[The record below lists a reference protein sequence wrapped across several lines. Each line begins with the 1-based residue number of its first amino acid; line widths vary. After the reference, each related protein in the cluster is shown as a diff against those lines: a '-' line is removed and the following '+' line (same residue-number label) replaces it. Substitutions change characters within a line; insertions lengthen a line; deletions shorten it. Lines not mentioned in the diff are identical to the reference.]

1 MNETVALQLV
11 DVLRDYGVNV
21 VFGIPGGAI
30 SAFYGALVERP
41 DVKVITCKHETSAAF
56 LAMGY
61 AMATGRPGVVLTT
74 AGPGITNA
82 ITGLA
87 SAFYE
92 GVPVVHIAGEVARS
106 AFGRG
111 ALQEGSWAGF
121 DAVALA
127 RRVTKMAVM
136 MSHPG
141 PAASVLRKA
150 LATAFSGRRGPV
162 FISLPL
168 DVAAASVAVQPIVG
182 TVRSTFEIDEA
193 STRRA
198 LELLEGARRPLI
210 LAGAG
215 TRDPTSRRVVRRL
228 AEYVGSPVAVT
239 TKGKGVFP
247 EDHRLYLGLLGFGGH
262 ASVSEYLE
270 SGVDVLLAVG
280 TGLNDFS
287 TNAWTPSLRATRA
300 FLQIDID
307 SAQLGRNYPI
317 DLGLLGPADLVIGRM
332 LEHRSAHHDPLPSS
346 QRTRIRFEPLTPSPK
361 GLLTTGEV
369 VLTMNEVCPRNAV
382 FTADM
387 GEHLAF
393 ALHYLRVP
401 EQGDFLTCL
410 GFGSMGSGIV
420 SAIGYQIGA
429 PQRRTYA
436 LCGDGGFLMFGTE
449 LATAVQHGVKTTFV
463 IINDSRLNMVHHGMR
478 DLFGH
483 SPDFSTQE
491 IDFAAFGRSMGADAL
506 VVRTRDDLVKGLELE
521 AAGPV
526 VLDVRVDADVRLEG
540 TQRNA
545 ALRQF
550 SEGKPFEEKTS
561 RGGEADGSGETT

>member
-1 MNETVALQLV
+1 MKQTVALQLI
-11 DVLRDYGVNV
+11 DVLRDFGVNV

-30 SAFYGALVERP
+30 SAFYGALLERP

-56 LAMGY
+56 MAIGY

-87 SAFYE
+87 SSFYE

-127 RRVTKMAVM
+127 KRVTKMAVM

-150 LATAFSGRRGPV
+150 LATAYSGRRGPV

-168 DVAAASVAVQPIVG
+168 DVAAASTEFQPIAG

-193 STRRA
+193 STRKA

-215 TRDPTSRRVVRRL
+215 TRDPTSRRSVRRL
-228 AEYVGSPVAVT
+228 AEYIGSPVAVT

-247 EDHRLYLGLLGFGGH
+247 EDHRLYLGILGFGGH
-262 ASVSEYLE
+262 DSVSAYLE
-270 SGVDVLLAVG
+270 EGVDVLLAIG

-317 DLGLLGPADLVIGRM
+317 DLGLLGPVDAVVGRM
-332 LEHRSAHHDPLPSS
+332 LEHRSEHHGPLSVP
-346 QRTRIRFEPLTPSPK
+346 REPLVRYAPTSPSPT
-361 GLLTTGEV
+361 GRLTTADV
-369 VLTMNEVCPRNAV
+369 VLAMNDVCPRNAV

-420 SAIGYQIGA
+420 SAIGHQIGA

-478 DLFGH
+478 ELYGQ
-483 SPDFSTQE
+483 SPDFTTQE
-491 IDFAAFGRSMGADAL
+491 VDFARFGQSMGAESFI
-506 VVRTRDDLVKGLELE
+506 VRTREELVRGLELE
-521 AAGPV
+521 STGPV
-526 VLDVRVDADVRLEG
+526 VLDVRIDADVRLEG
-540 TQRNA
+540 AQRNA

-550 SEGKPFEEKTS
+550 SEGRAFDGT
-561 RGGEADGSGETT
+561 GERRDSAETEMVD

>member
-1 MNETVALQLV
+1 LKGTVALHLV
-11 DVLRDYGVNV
+11 DVLREFGVNV
-21 VFGIPGGAI
+21 VFGIPGGAV
-30 SAFYGALVERP
+30 SAFYGALIERP
-41 DVKVITCKHETSAAF
+41 DVRVITCKHETSAGF
-56 LAMGY
+56 LAIGY
-61 AMATGRPGVVLTT
+61 AMATGRPGVVITT

-82 ITGLA
+82 LTGLA

-121 DAVALA
+121 DAVALG
-127 RRVTKMAVM
+127 RRLTKMSVM

-141 PAASVLRKA
+141 PAASMLRKA
-150 LATAFSGRRGPV
+150 LSTAFSGRRGPV

-168 DVAAASVAVQPIVG
+168 DVAAARVDAQPISG
-182 TVRSTFEIDEA
+182 LVRSSFDIDEA

-198 LELLEGARRPLI
+198 LALLESARRPLV

-215 TRDPTSRRVVRRL
+215 TRDQTSRRAVRRL
-228 AEYVGSPVAVT
+228 AEYIGAPVAVT

-247 EDHRLYLGLLGFGGH
+247 EDHRLYLGILGFGGH
-262 ASVSEYLE
+262 DSVSRYLE

-287 TNAWTPSLRATRA
+287 TNAWSPTLKATRA

-317 DLGLLGPADLVIGRM
+317 DLGLVGPADAVIGRM
-332 LEHRSAHHDPLPSS
+332 LEHRREGHAPLKLDPAPMLEQAPVK
-346 QRTRIRFEPLTPSPK
+346 PSPT
-361 GLLTTGEV
+361 GRLTTAEV
-369 VLTMNEVCPRNAV
+369 VITMNEVCPKDAV

-393 ALHYLRVP
+393 ALHYLKVP
-401 EQGDFLTCL
+401 EAGDFVTCL

-420 SAIGYQIGA
+420 SAMGYQIGA
-429 PQRRTYA
+429 PHRRTYSLA
-436 LCGDGGFLMFGTE
+436 GDGGFLMFGTE
-449 LATAVQHGVKTTFV
+449 LATAVQHRVRTTFV
-463 IINDSRLNMVHHGMR
+463 IINDSRLNMVHHGMVE
-478 DLFGH
+478 LYGATL
-483 SPDFSTQE
+483 DFSTQE
-491 IDFAAFGRSMGADAL
+491 IDFAAFGRSMGADAFI
-506 VVRTRDDLVKGLELE
+506 VRTREELVRGLEHE
-521 AAGPV
+521 SRGPV
-526 VLDVRVDADVRLEG
+526 VLDVRVDPDVRLEG
-540 TQRNA
+540 TQRQA

-550 SEGKPFEEKTS
+550 SEGKSFEEGRS
-561 RGGEADGSGETT
+561 

>member
-1 MNETVALQLV
+1 MRGTVALQLV
-11 DVLRDYGVNV
+11 DVLREFGVNV

-30 SAFYGALVERP
+30 SAFYSALMERP

-61 AMATGRPGVVLTT
+61 AIATGRPGVVLTT
-74 AGPGITNA
+74 AGPGITNT

-87 SAFYE
+87 SAYYE

-121 DAVALA
+121 DAVSLT
-127 RRVTKMAVM
+127 RRVTKMSVM

-168 DVAAASVAVQPIVG
+168 DVAAASVETQPIAG
-182 TVRSTFEIDEA
+182 SVRSTFEIDA
-193 STRRA
+193 SATRRA
-198 LELLEGARRPLI
+198 LELLESAQRPLI

-215 TRDPTSRRVVRRL
+215 TRDPTSRRAVRRL

-247 EDHRLYLGLLGFGGH
+247 EDHPLYLGILGFGGH
-262 ASVSEYLE
+262 ASVSQYLE
-270 SGVDVLLAVG
+270 RGVDVLLAVG

-300 FLQIDID
+300 FLQVDID

-317 DLGLLGPADLVIGRM
+317 DLGLLGPADAVLGRM
-332 LEHRSAHHDPLPSS
+332 LEYRSEEHQPRSLDPE
-346 QRTRIRFEPLTPSPK
+346 TRVRYEPTPASPL
-361 GLLTTGEV
+361 GLLTTAEV
-369 VLTMNEVCPRNAV
+369 VLTMNEVCPRDAV

-401 EQGDFLTCL
+401 SQGDFLTCL

-429 PQRRTYA
+429 PHRRTYA

-449 LATAVQHGVKTTFV
+449 LATAVQHKVKTTFV

-478 DLFGH
+478 ELYGGT
-483 SPDFSTQE
+483 PDFTTQE
-491 IDFAAFGRSMGADAL
+491 IDFAAFGRSMGATAFL
-506 VVRTRDDLVKGLELE
+506 VRTKEELAQGLDVESP
-521 AAGPV
+521 GPV
-526 VLDVRVDADVRLEG
+526 VLDVRIDADIRLEG

-550 SEGKPFEEKTS
+550 SEGASDSVPPPASGRPESK
-561 RGGEADGSGETT
+561 RG